1 MIFCEG
7 TPTLLTVT
15 LIPHQS
21 NWYRNLILM
30 LIRVKQPVN
39 FTGYSLKRRT
49 LLPLARSLDSEPYKF
64 SIRLIGIL
72 QTYKM
77 CKRPECIRLVL
88 IVIGKCLVSL

>member
-7 TPTLLTVT
+7 TPTLLIVT

-30 LIRVKQPVN
+30 VIRVKQAVN
-39 FTGYSLKRRT
+39 FSGYCLKRRT

-77 CKRPECIRLVL
+77 CKRPECIS
-88 IVIGKCLVSL
+88 INCHW